1 MVGSD
6 GACLTRGYGQA
17 LSQQR
22 RVVEDI
28 LTASLGPE
36 DTDCLTV
43 PTVIS
48 GNQGVLGC
56 VAGVCFWEDSLL
68 PREKQKAGG
77 GVGRETGVQVAEGK
91 AGQVV
96 TRSNRGPGEGAVK

>member
-22 RVVEDI
+22 RAVEDI

-56 VAGVCFWEDSLL
+56 VSGRILSFHV
-68 PREKQKAGG
+68 RNRKQVEGSGG
-77 GVGRETGVQVAEGK
+77 KQVS
-91 AGQVV
+91 
-96 TRSNRGPGEGAVK
+96 R